1 MALVHV
7 VSRVGTCLVTKP
19 SLPSPWLL
27 YIYIFL
33 DVLKY
38 FEQEQILIFSP
49 TQRSLPDSSLQ
60 FDLALRVYLSL
71 PTAYEMS
78 ALYAAPET
86 ACKFKTISLASRSP
100 FLLSLSAASAP

>member
-27 YIYIFL
+27 YIFL

-86 ACKFKTISLASRSP
+86 ACKFKTISLASQSP